1 MINSTITGPDYQDYR
16 YPPMLGTQVSL
27 ELFGNTRADKPRD
40 PGVKGKWYL
49 FEITTLQ
56 IELFSILQQK
66 MFSYT

>member
-1 MINSTITGPDYQDYR
+1 MINSTIAGPDYQDYR

-56 IELFSILQQK
+56 IE
-66 MFSYT
+66 